1 MSSIDQDLVLRR
13 RFFQR
18 QPPVRTPRA
27 INPRT
32 AELGSGTEEIAPNRP
47 FVLLSSP
54 AVKKS
59 VSVEPALP
67 PLPKLRAQSSVAEK
81 G

>member
-1 MSSIDQDLVLRR
+1 M
-13 RFFQR
+13 
-18 QPPVRTPRA
+18 
-27 INPRT
+27 
-32 AELGSGTEEIAPNRP
+32 AELGSGTDWTEIAPSRP
-47 FVLLSSP
+47 FVLPSSP

-59 VSVEPALP
+59 VFVEPAAP

>member
-1 MSSIDQDLVLRR
+1 MRR
-13 RFFQR
+13 RFFHR
-18 QPPVRTPRA
+18 QLPARTPRA

-59 VSVEPALP
+59 VSVEPARHRYRSSG
-67 PLPKLRAQSSVAEK
+67 PKVRFRKKADPC
-81 G
+81 